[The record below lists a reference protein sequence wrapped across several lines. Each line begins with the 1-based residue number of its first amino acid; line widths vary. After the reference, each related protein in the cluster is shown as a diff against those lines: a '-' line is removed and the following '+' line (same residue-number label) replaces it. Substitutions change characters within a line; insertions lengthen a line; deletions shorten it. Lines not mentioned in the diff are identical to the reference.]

1 MQLLLDRS
9 LQLGARRDRYY
20 IVQFLGKLMLTL
32 ALTAFLI
39 TQPNALFSYA
49 LRIMLHLAME
59 LLSWHFSFLQ

>member
-49 LRIMLHLAME
+49 SLV
-59 LLSWHFSFLQ
+59 